1 MHVHHSID
9 IINLHAYTWL
19 WQIMSWMYCTYTW
32 LTFDL
37 LVHFTWL
44 QIGLLGLQVIWTQDA
59 NEALKNART
68 NKKIMQATDNHFLN
82 ILDMLIELTTK
93 ELTKIER
100 RKFETLITIHLHQR
114 DIFHALV
121 WTACINVW
129 WCIVSCVWPLCT
141 CCSLTDVNYLLYS

>member
-1 MHVHHSID
+1 MCIHDYDMNVH
-9 IINLHAYTWL
+9 
-19 WQIMSWMYCTYTW
+19 CK
-32 LTFDL
+32 
-37 LVHFTWL
+37 LV

-68 NKKIMQATDNHFLN
+68 DKKIMQATDSHFLN

-121 WTACINVW
+121 
-129 WCIVSCVWPLCT
+129 
-141 CCSLTDVNYLLYS
+141 